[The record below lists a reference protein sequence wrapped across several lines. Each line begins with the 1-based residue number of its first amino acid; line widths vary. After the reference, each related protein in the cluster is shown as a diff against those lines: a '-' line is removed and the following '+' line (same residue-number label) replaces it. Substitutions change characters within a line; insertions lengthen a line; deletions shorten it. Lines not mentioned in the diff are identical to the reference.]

1 MCKSYFKIYNLEMI
15 DMILVNDYLCVA
27 GTF

>member
-1 MCKSYFKIYNLEMI
+1 MCNSYFKTYNLEMI
-15 DMILVNDYLCVA
+15 DMISVNDYLCAA